1 MQQIPYRNGMLAST
15 IDYEKLIEMQAAQT
29 NGQKVKEN
37 NSKRMVKSKAYE
49 NKRIHRGG
57 KR

>member
-1 MQQIPYRNGMLAST
+1 MQQIPYRNGLLASS
-15 IDYEKLIEMQAAQT
+15 IDYEKLIEMQAAQAS
-29 NGQKVKEN
+29 GQKVNEN
-37 NSKRMVKSKAYE
+37 NNKCMVKSKTYE